1 MAIADQLP
9 FADPI
14 IREARARFDR
24 VAEWEGSW
32 RPRFINDVKFAEGD
46 SENGYQWKESIR
58 RNRDVDNRPCLTM
71 NIVRQHNFQI
81 SNSMRQNKSEIKA
94 LATGN
99 DATAAAAQI
108 YSDLIRYTQAVSNA
122 QDVFTIARKFQV
134 DAGRGWWRLVTQY
147 ASADSFDQDVR
158 ILPVIDPLSVYMDPD
173 IQQKDGSD
181 ANWAFV
187 FDDLPIDIWKE
198 QYPYLVEL
206 GRQPLGVASMDDDWI
221 SKDHIRVCEYFR
233 KVTTRDT
240 LISFV
245 HLGERKSILK
255 SNLPGDVAE
264 ELIAKANSRTRPV
277 DVPKIEWYLIA
288 GDTVVDQT
296 IWPGSY
302 IPLIRCVGEESV
314 IDGIYDCKGHTRNLK
329 DAQRMYNWN
338 AALDVETPIP
348 TPNGWIKMG
357 EIKEGDLV
365 YRPDG
370 MVTPVKKALPIRY
383 GEDCF
388 KITFDSGYSVV
399 TDGGHIWE
407 VEERGKRKSATYEWN
422 KKTINTAE
430 LLAGKHFIKTTAP
443 LVGLAKEL
451 PVDPYLLGL
460 WLGDGHT
467 SSGRMSAHVDD
478 AEEEKSLIAEL
489 GFQCGPNAKNNGL
502 GTAFTVYGL
511 RGKLH
516 ALGVLDSKF
525 VPREYF
531 RAEISQRLGLLQGL
545 MDSDGNYDPSNNRCT
560 FVNVSK
566 KLATAM
572 LELLASLGVKATLAK
587 QPEKVD
593 VFPSGKE
600 YISKANYRITFTA
613 DPDLPVFR
621 LKRKAQQQTQS
632 RPTHW
637 RRTKR
642 HGIKSVEQV
651 ESRPVRCIELDTP
664 DHLYLCGKGM
674 VPTHNSAEVEFV
686 SMQGKTPWLAPA
698 KAIEELE
705 SMWNTA
711 NVANHSVLVWNHVDD
726 QNPDVQIPPPIR
738 IDPPNFSAAYEKAMD
753 TAFNQLMMAS
763 GQWQNQ
769 MGMMGNER
777 TGAAIGKRMQQGDV
791 ATYHFQDNYEI
802 ALRYTGTQLLDLFP
816 KIMDTKRVMM
826 VLSET
831 GESAELVVDP
841 TAKQALQMQIA
852 EDGTV
857 VQRIFNP
864 QIGRYAIAPSVGPAY
879 GSRREEAVEKLAVM
893 LSEAPQLIPI
903 IGDLMIS
910 EMDFDKAQEA
920 AQRLRRMVP
929 PQALGLGPSQ
939 SEQQLQGKIQGLTAS
954 LAESLNDQA
963 KQELQLVGKDQMRD
977 IDAYKA
983 ETERLKALQ
992 KDLPGDQGGLAA
1004 LVQQTVREALEGS
1017 LGPVFAANA
1026 NDLDIDGAAPMAG
1039 ARKAPDGQWYVGEP
1053 GAYVRVAKRAGVP
1066 K

>member
-108 YSDLIRYTQAVSNA
+108 YSDLIRYTQTASNA

-147 ASADSFDQDVR
+147 VSADSFDQDVR

-338 AALDVETPIP
+338 A
-348 TPNGWIKMG
+348 
-357 EIKEGDLV
+357 
-365 YRPDG
+365 
-370 MVTPVKKALPIRY
+370 
-383 GEDCF
+383 
-388 KITFDSGYSVV
+388 
-399 TDGGHIWE
+399 
-407 VEERGKRKSATYEWN
+407 
-422 KKTINTAE
+422 
-430 LLAGKHFIKTTAP
+430 
-443 LVGLAKEL
+443 
-451 PVDPYLLGL
+451 
-460 WLGDGHT
+460 
-467 SSGRMSAHVDD
+467 
-478 AEEEKSLIAEL
+478 
-489 GFQCGPNAKNNGL
+489 
-502 GTAFTVYGL
+502 
-511 RGKLH
+511 
-516 ALGVLDSKF
+516 
-525 VPREYF
+525 
-531 RAEISQRLGLLQGL
+531 
-545 MDSDGNYDPSNNRCT
+545 
-560 FVNVSK
+560 
-566 KLATAM
+566 
-572 LELLASLGVKATLAK
+572 
-587 QPEKVD
+587 
-593 VFPSGKE
+593 
-600 YISKANYRITFTA
+600 
-613 DPDLPVFR
+613 
-621 LKRKAQQQTQS
+621 
-632 RPTHW
+632 
-637 RRTKR
+637 
-642 HGIKSVEQV
+642 
-651 ESRPVRCIELDTP
+651 
-664 DHLYLCGKGM
+664 
-674 VPTHNSAEVEFV
+674 SAEVEFV

-711 NVANHSVLVWNHVDD
+711 NVANHSVLIWNHVDD

-857 VQRIFNP
+857 VQRVFNP

-929 PQALGLGPSQ
+929 PQALGLGPNQ

-963 KQELQLVGKDQMRD
+963 KQEIQLVGKDQMRD

-983 ETERLKALQ
+983 ETERLKTLQ
-992 KDLPGDQGGLAA
+992 KDLPVDQSGLAA

-1039 ARKAPDGQWYVGEP
+1039 ARKAPDGQWYVGGP